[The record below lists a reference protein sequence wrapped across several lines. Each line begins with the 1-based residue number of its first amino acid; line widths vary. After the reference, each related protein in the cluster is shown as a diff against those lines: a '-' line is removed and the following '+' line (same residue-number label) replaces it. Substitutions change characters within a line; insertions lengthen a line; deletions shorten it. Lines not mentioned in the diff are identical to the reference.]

1 MKEGAWLPTEPGSA
15 FSTPLICSLIHL
27 HRRTGSPL
35 SILNDSLPGS
45 MVIFQTRPLTKPGKG
60 G

>member
-1 MKEGAWLPTEPGSA
+1 MKERAQLLTKPDSA
-15 FSTPLICSLIHL
+15 FSTPLICRRHSLPRAGL
-27 HRRTGSPL
+27 PL
-35 SILNDSLPGS
+35 SILNYSLPGS